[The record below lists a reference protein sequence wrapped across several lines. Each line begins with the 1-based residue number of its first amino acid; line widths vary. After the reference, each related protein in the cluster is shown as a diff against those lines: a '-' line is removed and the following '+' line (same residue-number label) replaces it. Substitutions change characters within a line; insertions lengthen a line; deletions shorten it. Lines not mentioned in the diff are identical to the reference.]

1 MSTATKV
8 FLVLGLLLVLSV
20 GVVLTFM
27 FLDSETE
34 SLESQVVNPTFPG
47 GSGQVRTQPASAQVI
62 REVEQEYFS
71 EIPEAQNLTLSKVTV
86 SGDYAM
92 AVYSDE
98 NVGGMVLFRKQAV
111 GWEIVATDGGVFDIE
126 QLKLLGVPADVASVL
141 VNAIAAN

>member
-1 MSTATKV
+1 MNTATKV
-8 FLVLGLLLVLSV
+8 FLALGLLLVLSL
-20 GVVLTFM
+20 GVVLTLM
-27 FLDSETE
+27 LIGSISEPME
-34 SLESQVVNPTFPG
+34 SPVVNPTFPG

-62 REVEQEYFS
+62 KEVEQEYFS
-71 EIPEAQNLTLSKVTV
+71 EIPEAQNLSLSKVTV

-98 NVGGMVLFRKQAV
+98 NVGGMVLFRKQAG

-126 QLKLLGVPADVASVL
+126 QLKLLGVPADVASIL